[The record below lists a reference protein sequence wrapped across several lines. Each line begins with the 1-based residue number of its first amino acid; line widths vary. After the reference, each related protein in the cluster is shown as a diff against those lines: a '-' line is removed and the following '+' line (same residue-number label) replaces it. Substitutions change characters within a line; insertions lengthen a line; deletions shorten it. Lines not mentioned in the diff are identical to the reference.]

1 MSLNHAI
8 LGIVSRR
15 PLTGYDLKKIM
26 QDTAYMPWSGNNNQI
41 YKALVEL
48 LERGYLTNEIQH
60 QDGAPSKKIYTITEQ
75 GLMELKRWTLTEPE
89 PPEFRKVFLIRLACS
104 GQLSD
109 EELGGLLS
117 RYEEELRSM
126 LLYEEEKHQRETAG
140 TEADG
145 ARPILIRQM
154 IHGNV
159 MDFYRQELSWV
170 QELRGKLSELQRNMD
185 EGEGKGR

>member
-8 LGIVSRR
+8 LGILSRR

-26 QDTAYMPWSGNNNQI
+26 QDSAYMPWSGNNNQI

-60 QDGAPSKKIYTITEQ
+60 QDGAPSKKSYTITEQ
-75 GLMELKRWTLTEPE
+75 GLAELKRWTLTEPE
-89 PPEFRKVFLIRLACS
+89 PPEFRKVFLIRLASS

-117 RYEEELRSM
+117 RYEVELRSM
-126 LLYEEEKHQRETAG
+126 LLYQEEKHQRETAG
-140 TEADG
+140 TQEDG
-145 ARPILIRQM
+145 ARHTLIHHM
-154 IHGNV
+154 IHANV
-159 MDFYRQELSWV
+159 MDFYRQELSWM
-170 QELRGKLSELQRNMD
+170 QEMRDKLFELQRKLN
-185 EGEGKGR
+185 EGEEKGR

>member
-8 LGIVSRR
+8 LGILSRQ

-26 QDTAYMPWSGNNNQI
+26 QDSAYMPWSGNNNQI

-48 LERGYLTNEIQH
+48 LEHGYLTNEVQH

-75 GLMELKRWTLTEPE
+75 GLAELKRWTLAEPE
-89 PPEFRKVFLIRLACS
+89 PPEFRKLFLIRLACS

-117 RYEEELRSM
+117 RYEEELHSM
-126 LLYEEEKHQRETAG
+126 LSYQEEKRHRETARTQPG
-140 TEADG
+140 EARD
-145 ARPILIRQM
+145 ALIQQM
-154 IHGNV
+154 IHANV
-159 MDFYRQELSWV
+159 MSFYRQELSWV
-170 QELRGKLSELQRNMD
+170 MELRRKLFEQLQHKEGD
-185 EGEGKGR
+185 EA